1 MDGWMVELQRTN
13 EKDRRI
19 GGSGLVLPV
28 SKERWWKAG
37 EPIVVQRQGVEGVHV
52 DQHGTA
58 QRPEDGNYWP

>member
-1 MDGWMVELQRTN
+1 M
-13 EKDRRI
+13 
-19 GGSGLVLPV
+19 GGQVDGLVLPV

-58 QRPEDGNYWP
+58 QRPEDENYWPCEKKQPNIKLL